1 MTSEQ
6 KRTYAP
12 AQTGVQAHATCA
24 GVAGL
29 TSSANILGWQG
40 ADPFYNYIPW
50 QKTTANLGDDPSKWI
65 PVVKTATGVDLST
78 LSTVTEFTNACTG
91 LGGAYKAADTPSAIA
106 NALVAAAVL
115 PLNTQIS
122 GLQAQG
128 TRAGR
133 QGGSGP
139 EGQ

>member
-1 MTSEQ
+1 M
-6 KRTYAP
+6 
-12 AQTGVQAHATCA
+12 
-24 GVAGL
+24 
-29 TSSANILGWQG
+29 
-40 ADPFYNYIPW
+40 
-50 QKTTANLGDDPSKWI
+50 
-65 PVVKTATGVDLST
+65 VKTATGVDLST

-128 TRAGR
+128 TPRWPPGR
-133 QGGSGP
+133 QRTRRPMTPPRPSTP
-139 EGQ
+139 QTPR